1 MANII
6 STSSPVLSYSVDSE
20 IPVGSSTL
28 IEAQGMQIIILQ
40 INIEM
45 SKGNFTIYDKEG
57 VKVPLIGGSMG
68 GGACNESINGKIIL
82 SPGADLLIDSS
93 EGGYLKAHI
102 LATLI

>member
-6 STSSPVLSYSVDSE
+6 STSSPVLSYNVDSE
-20 IPVGSSTL
+20 IPVGSSIL
-28 IEAQGMQIIILQ
+28 ISAERKQIIIMQ

-57 VKVPLIGGSMG
+57 VKIPLMSGMMGGSS
-68 GGACNESINGKIIL
+68 NETINGKIVL
-82 SPGADLLIDSS
+82 SPGADLLIDAS

-102 LATLI
+102 LAILI